1 MSVHDSLLQVYPLVQ
16 KTLSRAVME
25 ILEEETHVAVGGNDE
40 VQTLLENRIKKEG
53 ESQS

>member
-40 VQTLLENRIKKEG
+40 VKTLMENRINHGG